1 MRLCNMR
8 SSIRIMLGDT
18 FFSFLFV
25 ISPFFVFS
33 FSYNVAKW
41 TQFRKAKDRKKD
53 FSQKLERYR
62 LRGARKNEVAGK
74 WMNRFMEPVCIYIV
88 VSNVHQHFN
97 NKHISVALEK
107 KYRILFFF
115 VLVFAYMPKLKT
127 KRGIFSECDSHE
139 FNWNI
144 NPSPKWRQKNSIGIG
159 RRTR

>member
-41 TQFRKAKDRKKD
+41 TQFRKAKDRRKKD

-97 NKHISVALEK
+97 NKHISVAFEK
-107 KYRILFFF
+107 KYRIFFCFGFCVYAQIENEKRYLFGMWFTW
-115 VLVFAYMPKLKT
+115 VQLKHKPKPEMKT
-127 KRGIFSECDSHE
+127 KKQH
-139 FNWNI
+139 WY
-144 NPSPKWRQKNSIGIG
+144 WQKN
-159 RRTR
+159 